1 MEVVEVKY
9 NSTTDFTE
17 PVSTL
22 RVMEVDSQTDPRWEA
37 LVTTLPNGLIYH
49 HPAWLQVLEE
59 AYGYKPVNLACQD
72 ANGQLR
78 GILPLFYTRGL
89 LTGRQFSSLPRTPVA
104 GPLACDDQAMVTLA
118 HAALERTRE
127 KPGARL

>member
-22 RVMEVDSQTDPRWEA
+22 RVVEIDPQTDLRWEA

-59 AYGYKPVNLACQD
+59 AYGYKPVNLACED

-78 GILPLFYTRGL
+78 GILPLFYRRGL
-89 LTGRQFSSLPRTPVA
+89 LTGRQYSSLPRTPVA
-104 GPLACDDQAMVTLA
+104 GPLAYDDQAMAVLVR
-118 HAALERTRE
+118 AAVERVR
-127 KPGARL
+127 